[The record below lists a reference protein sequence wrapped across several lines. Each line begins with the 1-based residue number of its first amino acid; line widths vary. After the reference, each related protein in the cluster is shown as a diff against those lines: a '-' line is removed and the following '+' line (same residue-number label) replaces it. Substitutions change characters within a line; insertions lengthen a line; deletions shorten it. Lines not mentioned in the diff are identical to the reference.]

1 MKVELVQPQGYCAGV
16 MNAIKI
22 AYLAKS
28 ENADKRVFVLGALV
42 HNQTVIDELKN
53 NNVETLESGDEI
65 NAIKKLNKGD
75 VLIFT
80 AHGHDEKLDEVAKN
94 QGLII
99 YDATCPKVRSNM
111 EKIKQEIKAGHQVIY
126 IGQKGHKET
135 NAALSI
141 SKDVSL
147 YDTQLLINYQLITD
161 KTPLVI
167 NQTTLNFFSLNTIHE
182 DIKKHIPEARIENEV
197 CAASRLRQAAVAN
210 ISKDNDLIII
220 VGDKTSSNSLKL
232 FDIAKENFPTSMVI
246 MVHDLEDLKNNYNI
260 EGKKKAAISSGAST
274 PNTVVQEIYQ
284 YLLSK

>member
-1 MKVELVQPQGYCAGV
+1 MKAILVKPQGYCAGV

-53 NNVETLESGDEI
+53 NNIETLESGDEI
-65 NAIKKLNKGD
+65 NTIKKLNKGD

-161 KTPLVI
+161 KSPLVI

-274 PNTVVQEIYQ
+274 PNAVVQEIYQ

>member
-1 MKVELVQPQGYCAGV
+1 MKVILVKPQGYCAGV
-16 MNAIKI
+16 MNAIRI

-28 ENADKRVFVLGALV
+28 ENPDKNVFVLGALV
-42 HNQTVIDELKN
+42 HNQTVINELKRN
-53 NNVETLESGDEI
+53 GIETLESGNDIET
-65 NAIKKLNKGD
+65 IKKLKQSD

-80 AHGHDEKLDEVAKN
+80 AHGHDEKLDEIAQS

-99 YDATCPKVRSNM
+99 YDATCPKVRDNM
-111 EKIKQEIKAGHQVIY
+111 NKIKQEIKAGHQVIY
-126 IGQKGHKET
+126 IGQNGHKET

-141 SKDVSL
+141 SQNVSL
-147 YDTQLLINYQLITD
+147 YDTKLLINYQLITD
-161 KTPLVI
+161 KSPLVI

-260 EGKKKAAISSGAST
+260 KGKKKAAISSGAST

>member
-53 NNVETLESGDEI
+53 NNIETLESGDEI

-197 CAASRLRQAAVAN
+197 CAASRLRQSAVAN

>member
-1 MKVELVQPQGYCAGV
+1 MKAILVKPQGYCAGV

-53 NNVETLESGDEI
+53 NNIETLESGDEI
-65 NAIKKLNKGD
+65 NTIKKLNKGD

-161 KTPLVI
+161 KSPLVI
-167 NQTTLNFFSLNTIHE
+167 NQTTLNFFSLNSIHE

-274 PNTVVQEIYQ
+274 PNAVVQEIYQ

>member
-1 MKVELVQPQGYCAGV
+1 MKAILVKPQGYCAGV

-53 NNVETLESGDEI
+53 NNIETLESGDEI
-65 NAIKKLNKGD
+65 NTIKKLNKGD

-161 KTPLVI
+161 KSPLVI
-167 NQTTLNFFSLNTIHE
+167 NQTTLNFFSLNSIHE

>member
-28 ENADKRVFVLGALV
+28 ENVDKKIYVLGALV
-42 HNQTVIDELKN
+42 HNQTVINELNKN
-53 NNVETLESGDEI
+53 GIITLESKDSVKT
-65 NAIKKLNKGD
+65 IKELNSGD

-80 AHGHDEKLDEVAKN
+80 AHGHDEKIDEIAKK

-99 YDATCPKVRSNM
+99 YDATCPKVRDNM
-111 EKIKQEIKAGHQVIY
+111 NKIKKEIEANHQVIY
-126 IGQKGHKET
+126 IGQAGHKET

-141 SKDVSL
+141 SQNVSL
-147 YDTQLLINYQLITD
+147 YDTKLLINYQLITD
-161 KTPLVI
+161 KSPLVI
-167 NQTTLNFFSLNTIHE
+167 NQTTLNYFSLSAIHE

-197 CAASRLRQAAVAN
+197 CAASRLRQSAITN
-210 ISKDNDLIII
+210 ISKDCDLIII
-220 VGDKTSSNSLKL
+220 VGDKMSSNSLKL
-232 FDIAKENFPTSMVI
+232 YDIAKDNFPNTQVV
-246 MVHDLEDLKNNYNI
+246 MVHDLEDLKRYNI

-274 PNTVVQEIYQ
+274 PNYIIEEIHQ